1 MLGEI
6 IKSSEALRYHA
17 KTAEIAGQNL
27 AHVNDE
33 SYARQRVLSRD
44 GLMSKGQGGLNV
56 GPLEAGGIE
65 HSRNELLDKRVFAEF
80 SESANLET
88 QKEIL
93 SLLQAALGESI
104 DRQSISGGLDNDYQ
118 SNLAAGGLARAL
130 DDLFNAFQE
139 LSASPDEATAKE
151 EIVNKI
157 KTLTKRFNDAGNA
170 IDEIDSDIS
179 NSVEKSVDSVN
190 RLLDQIYEVNLQ
202 IKRFELLGQGQAVT
216 YRDNRQS
223 LLEDLSKLINF
234 KVQPEIDADSQLETG
249 FWNISTLD
257 HQNQIVDLVSSTKG
271 VVPLS
276 KDFGKLITLNNPSG
290 ENAQVQ
296 AKINVDGSLGHIEV
310 LDGGSQYDDTD
321 GPILFAVTP
330 PLAASID
337 ENNTGLSIK
346 DHRKGEVFSQ
356 GGKLYQALSDSLAGI
371 SLTDDKQFLE
381 ITKTPENGVVYPES
395 FRKYSDL
402 ESFDKGEQIYYEG
415 KLYQTTDSVGPF
427 AELKINELNQL
438 TNNLSKGEVVE
449 FNDQFFQVMENLPSG
464 SDVNALGL
472 PELGV
477 GEELDGLL
485 SLGESPPQVVS
496 DLSYVPSV
504 VDVGRPDRWF
514 LTKSYQAGDIVK
526 FEDKFLEFTQDVFR
540 GSELDEL
547 SRAMQALT
555 YDQSKSYSEGDFV
568 ELGENY
574 YKFTADVSAF
584 ADEETVASNLSEIIG
599 SEDQPFDGSV
609 KVVEDPNWH
618 FIQENGSFKISESF
632 REYQL
637 SGLSGSEQTKQFRI
651 SGLAGDPSDVFNFEV
666 QINGENVVFD
676 GNLTE
681 GEPSFTIN
689 GFTGADF
696 SESVKKKLLEIN
708 SSGKAVSGTPS
719 VEPALNVLIDEA
731 TGDLLVTGLPG
742 IGDFELVVTPQ
753 NNVSEEQGDVAASIN
768 VTNERDYLADN
779 YNFVFTSDSF
789 DPITLSVPFKGDP
802 STTSRAIAD
811 AVANNETLNQSISV
825 VVTGGD
831 LSFRAKEQDFD
842 FTVQLAEVDGLQ
854 DLHNDTNN
862 QIKKTTEPILPPSTE
877 MVQEASEGT
886 PVSVRLNNFT
896 GVEVAEE
903 FNVTFSA
910 DADYG
915 EEFLLGLT
923 LGDAQIPTI
932 QIPASVGRTREELLS
947 QVENVLLVFDK
958 NGNFQEG
965 VPSGDPAFNLT
976 ENIETGEIIVS
987 GNPGVGEF
995 DLSSITNNF
1004 SVTSIQDYNLN
1015 NYQLFVV
1022 GNSADLGS
1030 VTVDYQGTEEA
1041 TVKALEEAINN
1052 DDTLNKEVFAVADGT
1067 NLEVIGL
1074 TPSSDFSN
1082 LRWDP
1087 QASLFEPTP
1096 TSFNLTPKL
1105 PLNQIHE
1112 ISNLD
1117 GVEQVKSATMQF
1129 VLGQFNELAI
1139 PLSLSINGTE
1149 IDFELPASNDPLDPS
1164 RFESVLTSLQSI
1176 NKDGSLTTDGG
1187 ASVDPAFSV
1196 AYIEESFTFLLSG
1209 NPGVG
1214 DFQIGTNGVGGVVT
1228 SNEQNFLSDDF
1239 TVLITDDAGTEIGN
1253 VTVASFSDP
1262 KANAQ
1267 SIVSAI
1273 NQDANLS
1280 QSVTARLSVDGEK
1293 VLIEGVDPTISFI
1306 TNVTV
1311 DDKLNPFTVSQ
1322 IEDLDA
1328 SKTASLQTSGAQIR
1342 RIEKSGIDAVGLVT
1356 TTAQLVDFKK
1366 QEDPMIFQQN
1376 DIFYFNG
1383 DGGEPVHFIVT
1394 APTGEID
1401 PTEFDPLDAKWEDNF
1416 RIFKP
1421 KLVSED
1427 DPSLIFKKAF
1437 PVGHNLDNGTLV
1449 ELNIGLAEAVVKKG
1463 KITGFN
1469 ILNKGNGLPSTDAVF
1484 ANGQEL
1490 IIDSGAIKGYQDAR
1504 SIHLEAFRTELNNLV
1519 SNFVEEINSIYNPND
1534 KPGGYVFG
1542 FDAILTRPVVGNNLL
1557 MEEEYGYFGREGD
1570 SSIALYRDEV
1580 DMTLPSADAEDF
1592 SIVNTTPIF
1601 PEEFAGD
1608 TLFYRGGDLAETTFR
1623 ADDAVDLISFYAS
1636 ASKMQNVTMESDEA
1650 YPGADLLVGT
1660 EDDGRSLMM
1669 AYETIPFRVEGLEEG
1684 AKLPIIGDNFSF
1696 SALPS
1701 NPWNLATSL
1710 NVDQRFSSET
1720 FLSDHSDTSGSNE
1733 IALAIAEMGNSSY
1746 VEKVA
1751 LINANM
1757 GNTIADLNDNIDHQK
1772 SIETLLLDQ
1781 RRAVSSVSIDEEV
1794 ADLMRFQRSFQASS
1808 RVLSTLDKML
1818 EIVVMSLV
1826 R

>member
-234 KVQPEIDADSQLETG
+234 KVQPEIDADSQLVTG

-356 GGKLYQALSDSLAGI
+356 GGKLYQALTDSLAGI

-802 STTSRAIAD
+802 SATSQAIAD
-811 AVANNETLNQSISV
+811 AVANNETLSQSISAFV
-825 VVTGGD
+825 NGGD
-831 LSFRAKEQDFD
+831 LSFRAKEQDFE
-842 FTVQLAEVDGLQ
+842 FTVQLAEVDGIQ
-854 DLHNDTNN
+854 DLHNDLTNQTKISTTN
-862 QIKKTTEPILPPSTE
+862 LSVPTSEQIK
-877 MVQEASEGT
+877 EAFEGV
-886 PVSVRLNNFT
+886 PVSTTLNNFSGLEVSQKSEIVFPGQFGEAT
-896 GVEVAEE
+896 AGV
-903 FNVTFSA
+903 
-910 DADYG
+910 DYG
-915 EEFLLGLT
+915 DEISLNLELAGNT
-923 LGDAQIPTI
+923 IEIKIPES
-932 QIPASVGRTREELLS
+932 PGRTLAELITQTEQTLLT
-947 QVENVLLVFDK
+947 VEQD
-958 NGNFQEG
+958 GTFQEG
-965 VPSGDPAFNLT
+965 VQATDPAFIL
-976 ENIETGEIIVS
+976 ENRFGETSGVVTTWRNDRAGEIWVS
-987 GNPGVGEF
+987 GAPGLGNF
-995 DLSSITNNF
+995 DLSAISDNI
-1004 SVTSIQDYNLN
+1004 SVKLLEEYSSDDYSL
-1015 NYQLFVV
+1015 VV
-1022 GNSADLGS
+1022 EGQNGDLGS
-1030 VTVDYQGTEEA
+1030 ISIPFQGNEEDTVEA
-1041 TVKALEEAINN
+1041 IKEAINSN
-1052 DDTLNKEVFAVADGT
+1052 EILNKEVIAVAQGT
-1067 NLEVIGL
+1067 ELLVTGL
-1074 TPSSDFSN
+1074 TPESDFTN
-1082 LRWDP
+1082 IRWDIEGELAPKTVAFNGVP
-1087 QASLFEPTP
+1087 QPSSKQT
-1096 TSFNLTPKL
+1096 
-1105 PLNQIHE
+1105 IE
-1112 ISNLD
+1112 IGNLD
-1117 GVEQVKSATMQF
+1117 GVEQVQKSSI
-1129 VLGQFNELAI
+1129 QFNVGPGSEEI
-1139 PLSLSINGTE
+1139 NTFTISINGV
-1149 IDFELPASNDPLDPS
+1149 DVPLELPAGNGDPQDLSRFESLENELKSINRDGSTTVDGSASNDPALEVT
-1164 RFESVLTSLQSI
+1164 FLGESQ
-1176 NKDGSLTTDGG
+1176 
-1187 ASVDPAFSV
+1187 
-1196 AYIEESFTFLLSG
+1196 TFLLSG
-1209 NPGVG
+1209 NQNTGGFDINLNNAPSLVSETFQ
-1214 DFQIGTNGVGGVVT
+1214 DFI
-1228 SNEQNFLSDDF
+1228 SDDF
-1239 TVLITDDAGTEIGN
+1239 NIDILDENGQNVGTVVVPAKTDAIQN
-1253 VTVASFSDP
+1253 AS
-1262 KANAQ
+1262 
-1267 SIVSAI
+1267 SIVDAI
-1273 NQDANLS
+1273 N
-1280 QSVTARLSVDGEK
+1280 
-1293 VLIEGVDPTISFI
+1293 
-1306 TNVTV
+1306 
-1311 DDKLNPFTVSQ
+1311 
-1322 IEDLDA
+1322 
-1328 SKTASLQTSGAQIR
+1328 
-1342 RIEKSGIDAVGLVT
+1342 
-1356 TTAQLVDFKK
+1356 
-1366 QEDPMIFQQN
+1366 N
-1376 DIFYFNG
+1376 D
-1383 DGGEPVHFIVT
+1383 
-1394 APTGEID
+1394 
-1401 PTEFDPLDAKWEDNF
+1401 
-1416 RIFKP
+1416 
-1421 KLVSED
+1421 
-1427 DPSLIFKKAF
+1427 
-1437 PVGHNLDNGTLV
+1437 
-1449 ELNIGLAEAVVKKG
+1449 
-1463 KITGFN
+1463 
-1469 ILNKGNGLPSTDAVF
+1469 
-1484 ANGQEL
+1484 
-1490 IIDSGAIKGYQDAR
+1490 
-1504 SIHLEAFRTELNNLV
+1504 
-1519 SNFVEEINSIYNPND
+1519 
-1534 KPGGYVFG
+1534 
-1542 FDAILTRPVVGNNLL
+1542 
-1557 MEEEYGYFGREGD
+1557 
-1570 SSIALYRDEV
+1570 
-1580 DMTLPSADAEDF
+1580 
-1592 SIVNTTPIF
+1592 
-1601 PEEFAGD
+1601 
-1608 TLFYRGGDLAETTFR
+1608 
-1623 ADDAVDLISFYAS
+1623 
-1636 ASKMQNVTMESDEA
+1636 
-1650 YPGADLLVGT
+1650 
-1660 EDDGRSLMM
+1660 
-1669 AYETIPFRVEGLEEG
+1669 
-1684 AKLPIIGDNFSF
+1684 
-1696 SALPS
+1696 
-1701 NPWNLATSL
+1701 
-1710 NVDQRFSSET
+1710 
-1720 FLSDHSDTSGSNE
+1720 
-1733 IALAIAEMGNSSY
+1733 
-1746 VEKVA
+1746 
-1751 LINANM
+1751 
-1757 GNTIADLNDNIDHQK
+1757 
-1772 SIETLLLDQ
+1772 
-1781 RRAVSSVSIDEEV
+1781 
-1794 ADLMRFQRSFQASS
+1794 
-1808 RVLSTLDKML
+1808 
-1818 EIVVMSLV
+1818 
-1826 R
+1826 